1 MKLFTFLTI
10 AIAFASAKS
19 GTKIGL
25 RTFHRPNPRIING
38 DDAAKGQFPYQIS
51 YQWGILGLHEH
62 VCGGSILSPTFILTA
77 GHCVTEV
84 PSQGE
89 HRIVAGITELNEQN
103 NERQEIQVVEKI
115 VHPDFNGGV
124 GPNDIALLKL
134 ATPLEFG
141 DLVQPVVLPEAGS
154 EPTGD
159 SVLTGWGST
168 STTIIPS
175 LPNHLQTATV
185 PILSYDDCKKAVD
198 ALLDEN
204 QEDPLSE
211 VSNVC
216 TAPLSKGESACLGDS
231 GGPLAQNGTI
241 VGIVSW
247 GFVPCSYPEAPS
259 VYTKVSNFVDFI
271 KEHVHDL

>member
-1 MKLFTFLTI
+1 MNLLIFLTV
-10 AIAFASAKS
+10 AIVFASAKPPL
-19 GTKIGL
+19 KIG
-25 RTFHRPNPRIING
+25 FHPNPHIING

-51 YQWGILGLHEH
+51 YQFGILGVYEH
-62 VCGGSILSPTFILTA
+62 VCGGSILSPTFIVTA

-84 PSQGE
+84 PTQGD

-103 NERQEIQVVEKI
+103 NQRQEIQVVEKI
-115 VHPDFNGGV
+115 VHPDFNGRV

-141 DLVQPVVLPEAGS
+141 DLVQPIGLPEPGS
-154 EPTGD
+154 EFTGD

-168 STTIIPS
+168 STTIVPI
-175 LPNHLQTATV
+175 LPNHLQTVTV

-204 QEDPLSE
+204 QENPLNE

-216 TAPLSKGESACLGDS
+216 TGPLSKGESACLGDS

-241 VGIVSW
+241 VGVVSW
-247 GFVPCSYPEAPS
+247 GFVPCSHPEAPS
-259 VYTKVSNFVDFI
+259 VYTKVSSFVDFI
-271 KEHVHDL
+271 KEHVHDLPQ